1 MQAHYDSVITK
12 IKDYNPPRQTRLLTP
27 EVFVYNIKSYQTE
40 LFKHLDRNTKY
51 IIIKDNTKI
60 YETLFNLTILCL
72 NHLQNTT
79 STPESEIISDNRTL
93 FMKKNTDYG
102 NSFEDFELIGILVRL
117 NDKMNRIISLDK
129 NQSQVVLD
137 ERSEDT
143 INDLY
148 NYGIIGLMFKEFDPN
163 KINPT
168 K

>member
-12 IKDYNPPRQTRLLTP
+12 IKDYNPPHQTSLLTP
-27 EVFVYNIKSYQTE
+27 EVFLYNIKTYQAE
-40 LFKHLDRNTKY
+40 IFKHLDRNTKY
-51 IIIKDNTKI
+51 IIIKDKTKI
-60 YETLFNLTILCL
+60 YETLFNIAILCI
-72 NHLQNTT
+72 NHLQKIT

-117 NDKMNRIISLDK
+117 NDKMNRLISLDK
-129 NQSQVVLD
+129 NQSQTVLD

-148 NYGIIGLMFKEFDPN
+148 NYGIIGLMFKEFER
-163 KINPT
+163 T